1 MICKKKSIT
10 TTETYYILHSI
21 EISAYMNRGTSLITY
36 ATRIRALLASAGL
49 MSPSPAHVHNWEKSR
64 FRRNVFE
71 GRSRL
76 GEVCCSEVDVRAQ
89 QVRSR
94 LSLSLSLALAP
105 VFLFLDAFAI
115 GFDNARLSTA
125 RQREAAVAAA
135 RRPALVRRSRS
146 VDLRNTPETRAS
158 SRLASRRGALT
169 RSHARS
175 CTDLENGR
183 NESAGSQTT
192 FLRLRRTAR
201 QVFAPERMREKESG
215 RTEREVSSLT
225 RYVVMLK
232 CD

>member
-1 MICKKKSIT
+1 MSTIGK
-10 TTETYYILHSI
+10 
-21 EISAYMNRGTSLITY
+21 NRGSVGTCS
-36 ATRIRALLASAGL
+36 RAEAGL
-49 MSPSPAHVHNWEKSR
+49 EKFAAARSMSG
-64 FRRNVFE
+64 RNKCA
-71 GRSRL
+71 R
-76 GEVCCSEVDVRAQ
+76 D
-89 QVRSR
+89 
-94 LSLSLSLALAP
+94 SLSLSLALAP

>member
-1 MICKKKSIT
+1 MSTIGK
-10 TTETYYILHSI
+10 
-21 EISAYMNRGTSLITY
+21 NRGSVGTCS
-36 ATRIRALLASAGL
+36 RAEAGL
-49 MSPSPAHVHNWEKSR
+49 EKFAAARSMSG
-64 FRRNVFE
+64 RNKCA
-71 GRSRL
+71 R
-76 GEVCCSEVDVRAQ
+76 D
-89 QVRSR
+89 
-94 LSLSLSLALAP
+94 SLSLSLALAP

-201 QVFAPERMREKESG
+201 QVFAPERIREKESG